1 MEANPVNRNGSSE
14 EVSVPLALFAV
25 ECNSKKRLLFD
36 VSSGNIR
43 GISSTLFPDAFVEF
57 ENSGWLLMVRH
68 KPFYFREQIVFL
80 VHPSTGRRIDLPVL
94 HSPNKGYF
102 VFYVDPRGTPL
113 VVACVQIMSVVPTV
127 HVVCPGD
134 VYWCVHKHT
143 SNLHLSEAMC
153 RPIDNTLIMDVAL
166 IGTWVV
172 CAEFLGQI
180 LIFDITEMTWR
191 TASCPEWSIQDAHYL
206 VACNGEVVI
215 VSCLRATGGS
225 AFKFFKLDMEALEW
239 SPLDGQELDET
250 SWFLCKGQ
258 SIRVKEEG
266 ERKVYTFYPRRCSGS
281 VTESS
286 DGTNA
291 TMYFTGTSGP
301 ATLKTITN
309 IYAYDLVAG
318 TVETVIPTSIV
329 TEVRR
334 WVQPGIFATPTK

>member
-1 MEANPVNRNGSSE
+1 
-14 EVSVPLALFAV
+14 
-25 ECNSKKRLLFD
+25 
-36 VSSGNIR
+36 
-43 GISSTLFPDAFVEF
+43 
-57 ENSGWLLMVRH
+57 MVRH
-68 KPFYFREQIVFL
+68 KPFCFQEQIVFL

-94 HSPNKGYF
+94 QSRNKGYF

-113 VVACVQIMSVVPTV
+113 VVAFVQIMSVVPTV
-127 HVVCPGD
+127 HVTCPGD
-134 VYWCVHKHT
+134 VYWCIHKH
-143 SNLHLSEAMC
+143 NLSEAMC

-166 IGTWVV
+166 IGTQVV

-191 TASCPEWSIQDAHYL
+191 TASCPEWSIKDAHYL
-206 VACNGEVVI
+206 VASNGEVVI
-215 VSCLRATGGS
+215 VSYLRATVGS

-239 SPLDGQELDET
+239 SLLDGQKLDDT

-266 ERKVYTFYPRRCSGS
+266 KRKVYTFDPRHCSGL

-286 DGTNA
+286 DGKKE
-291 TMYFTGTSGP
+291 TMYFTSTSGLP
-301 ATLKTITN
+301 SLKTITN

-318 TVETVIPTSIV
+318 TVETVIPASIV

-334 WVQPGIFATPTK
+334 WIQPSIFASPTK